1 MPSPIY
7 NNPLPDCLF
16 MKLHCEPINPTVGN
30 PLLSVPFIKE
40 IYKNKSA
47 IVKRYNLKLTL
58 RFGEQTELFRIGSI
72 AFGLKG
78 GRLRLKLTNAK
89 LLLETVKLTPKFSTD
104 ILVETV
110 EEKAKEGGGGLEV
123 KLTGGIT
130 ANHKTLN
137 KTATKYQSLAS
148 QVSLQGTEEDA
159 VWHFQTQANNYVLWG
174 IIQEEFIGVLEII
187 DEYPKIEA
195 FFEFQDEDIQLRRGT
210 GMITADIG
218 SMSTDMI
225 ERNLILE
232 RIRSKIGSNSNI
244 MSKAEVAYD

>member
-1 MPSPIY
+1 MSSPIY

-16 MKLHCEPINPTVGN
+16 MKLHCEPIKPIVGN
-30 PLLSVPFIKE
+30 PLLSVPFVRE
-40 IYKNKSA
+40 IYKNKST

-110 EEKAKEGGGGLEV
+110 EEKGKEGGGGLEV
-123 KLTGGIT
+123 KLIGGIT

-159 VWHFQTQANNYVLWG
+159 VWQFQTQANNLVLRG

-195 FFEFQDEDIQLRRGT
+195 FFEFQDEDIQLTRGT
-210 GMITADIG
+210 GMITPNIGLMDTDI
-218 SMSTDMI
+218 I
-225 ERNLILE
+225 ERRGILE

>member
-1 MPSPIY
+1 M
-7 NNPLPDCLF
+7 L
-16 MKLHCEPINPTVGN
+16 
-30 PLLSVPFIKE
+30 
-40 IYKNKSA
+40 
-47 IVKRYNLKLTL
+47 
-58 RFGEQTELFRIGSI
+58 I
-72 AFGLKG
+72 AKV
-78 GRLRLKLTNAK
+78 RCSQLTNAK

-159 VWHFQTQANNYVLWG
+159 VWQFQTQANNFVLRG

-195 FFEFQDEDIQLRRGT
+195 FFEFQDEDIQLTRGT
-210 GMITADIG
+210 GMITQNIG
-218 SMSTDMI
+218 SMDTDII
-225 ERNLILE
+225 ERTGILR

-244 MSKAEVAYD
+244 ISKAEVAYD

>member
-1 MPSPIY
+1 MSSPIY

-16 MKLHCEPINPTVGN
+16 MKLHCEPIKPIVDS
-30 PLLSVPFIKE
+30 PFLSVPFIRE
-40 IYKNKSA
+40 IYKNKST

-58 RFGEQTELFRIGSI
+58 RFGEQTELFKIGSI

-159 VWHFQTQANNYVLWG
+159 VWQFQTQANNFVLRG

-195 FFEFQDEDIQLRRGT
+195 FFEFQDEDIQLTRGT
-210 GMITADIG
+210 GIIARNIG
-218 SMSTDMI
+218 SMNTDMI
-225 ERNLILE
+225 ERTGIFR
-232 RIRSKIGSNSNI
+232 RIRSKIGSSSNI
-244 MSKAEVAYD
+244 MSKAEVVYD

>member
-1 MPSPIY
+1 
-7 NNPLPDCLF
+7 
-16 MKLHCEPINPTVGN
+16 MKLHCEPIKPIVGN
-30 PLLSVPFIKE
+30 PLLSVPFIRE
-40 IYKNKSA
+40 IYKNKSE

-58 RFGEQTELFRIGSI
+58 RFGEQTELFRLGSI
-72 AFGLKG
+72 AFGLKE

-137 KTATKYQSLAS
+137 KTATKYQSLTS

-159 VWHFQTQANNYVLWG
+159 VWHFQTQANNYVLRG

-195 FFEFQDEDIQLRRGT
+195 FFEFQDEDIQLTRGT
-210 GMITADIG
+210 GIIARNIG
-218 SMSTDMI
+218 STNTDMI
-225 ERNLILE
+225 ERTGVFR

-244 MSKAEVAYD
+244 MSKAEVVYD

>member
-1 MPSPIY
+1 MPSPTY

-16 MKLHCEPINPTVGN
+16 MKLHSEPIKPIVNN
-30 PLLSVPFIKE
+30 PLLSVPFIRE
-40 IYKNKSA
+40 IYKNKST

-58 RFGEQTELFRIGSI
+58 RFGEQTELFMIGSI

-110 EEKAKEGGGGLEV
+110 EEKAKEGGGGLEM

-159 VWHFQTQANNYVLWG
+159 VWQFQTQANNLVLRG

-195 FFEFQDEDIQLRRGT
+195 FFEFQDEDIQLTRGT
-210 GMITADIG
+210 GMITPNIGLMDTDI
-218 SMSTDMI
+218 I
-225 ERNLILE
+225 ERRGILE